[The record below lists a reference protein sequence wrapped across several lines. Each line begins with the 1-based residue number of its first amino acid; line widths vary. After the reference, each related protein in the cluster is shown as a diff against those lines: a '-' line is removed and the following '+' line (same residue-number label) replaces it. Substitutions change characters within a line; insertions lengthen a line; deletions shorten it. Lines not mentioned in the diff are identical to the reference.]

1 MTYPAD
7 FHQFFGREEGEDPQG
22 NALWQLCDEVYVLFQ
37 LKRNEINSDTWR
49 KMNTV
54 FRIFKKRK
62 EKKKKKR
69 IQALVRLGRTS
80 ADTKK
85 TVPVKVILSTRHRMC
100 ASYDS
105 KKQNMKCHAAMAA
118 HSL

>member
-1 MTYPAD
+1 MQEECCDLCRECCDLCRESDVTYAVRVLWRVQKESAVTYPAD

-54 FRIFKKRK
+54 FRI
-62 EKKKKKR
+62 
-69 IQALVRLGRTS
+69 
-80 ADTKK
+80 
-85 TVPVKVILSTRHRMC
+85 
-100 ASYDS
+100 
-105 KKQNMKCHAAMAA
+105 
-118 HSL
+118 

>member
-22 NALWQLCDEVYVLFQ
+22 NALWQLCDKVYVLFQ

-54 FRIFKKRK
+54 FRIL
-62 EKKKKKR
+62 KKKKR
-69 IQALVRLGRTS
+69 KKEDTS
-80 ADTKK
+80 ISKTGKNKRRHQEDSSGQSYTKY
-85 TVPVKVILSTRHRMC
+85 TT
-100 ASYDS
+100 
-105 KKQNMKCHAAMAA
+105 QNVCK
-118 HSL
+118 L